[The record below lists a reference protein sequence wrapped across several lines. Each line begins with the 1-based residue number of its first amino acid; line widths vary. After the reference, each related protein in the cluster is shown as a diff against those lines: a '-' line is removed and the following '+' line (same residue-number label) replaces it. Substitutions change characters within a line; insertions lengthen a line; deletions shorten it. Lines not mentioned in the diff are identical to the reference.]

1 MQDIKLSRRL
11 AGCANKR
18 LGELDFSE
26 VGDGRQWVCKW
37 PLPLILQHVLV
48 GIMAG
53 KKGLTEVEDNFSKI
67 SQFMRRVLGFFRRIP
82 DTTMRDALIKV
93 DMDSLRKVLQRTVH
107 LAIRRKALDP
117 IGLPF
122 HIASIDGKKTCTRIG
137 DDGKFAQTV
146 SDYEG
151 EIPKFSVATITA
163 CLTSSAA
170 KVCLDAIPM
179 PAKTNEN
186 GFFIDVL
193 KSLLNSY
200 GNLFKM
206 VTYDAGA
213 NCKGN
218 ADFVAERGLYYLFA
232 IKGEQPTLFEQ
243 AKKLISSLAPA
254 LALATTDEVLSGKRV
269 IRRIWATTEM
279 AGFHSWSHLKTVL
292 RVESEVLNLRTG
304 KLEIHSRYFVTNA
317 PLTTLNSR
325 QWLSVIRGH
334 WGVENNCHNTFDKI
348 FQEDKRP
355 FIQEPRGML
364 VVMILRRIAYNLLS
378 LFRSVTQRS
387 DTKRKVPWKSL
398 LDSVLSMLMKFEQHQ
413 VIPGSRFARN
423 FDLC

>member
-1 MQDIKLSRRL
+1 MQDIKLSCRL
-11 AGCANKR
+11 AGCTSKR
-18 LGELDFSE
+18 LGELDFSS
-26 VGDGRQWVCKW
+26 VGDGRQWVYKW
-37 PLPLILQHVLV
+37 PLPLILKHVLV

-53 KKGLTEVEDNFSKI
+53 KKGLGEIEENFSEI

-82 DTTMRDALIKV
+82 DTTMREALIKV
-93 DMDSLRKVLQRTVH
+93 DLDSLRKVLQKTVH

-117 IGLPF
+117 VRLPF
-122 HIASIDGKKTCTRIG
+122 HVVSLDGKKTCTRIG
-137 DDGKFAQTV
+137 DDGEFAQAV

-151 EIPKFSVATITA
+151 EVPKFSVATITA

-179 PAKTNEN
+179 PGKTNEN

-193 KSLLNSY
+193 KSLLNAY

-213 NCKGN
+213 NCKDN
-218 ADFVAERGLYYLFA
+218 ADFVVQEGLFYLFA

-243 AKKLISSLAPA
+243 AKKLLAPLA
-254 LALATTDEVLSGKRV
+254 PNLALATTDEVLSGKRV
-269 IRRIWATTEM
+269 IRRIWATTKM
-279 AGFHSWSHLKTVL
+279 AGFHSWSHLETVL
-292 RVESEVLNLRTG
+292 RVESEVLNLRTR

-317 PLTTLNSR
+317 KLTALSSP

-334 WGVENNCHNTFDKI
+334 WSVENNCHNTFDKI

-355 FIQEPRGML
+355 FILEPRGML
-364 VVMILRRIAYNLLS
+364 VIMILRRIAYNLLS

-387 DTKRKVPWKSL
+387 DIKRTVPWKSL
-398 LDSVLSMLMKFEQHQ
+398 LGSVLSMLMKFEQHQ

-423 FDLC
+423 FVLC